1 MSIIPIELEDNY
13 ESEWSQHF
21 DDARDE
27 CMTLTDDILMEVED
41 WVHPTEATVDIEN
54 VLALATAIE
63 RVKALRYYTYTVRV
77 YGKYRDY
84 DEDFDYDFTDAIRDS
99 LQDRISCE
107 ILVGG
112 K

>member
-1 MSIIPIELEDNY
+1 MTITPYELTDDF

-54 VLALATAIE
+54 VLVLANAIE
-63 RVKALRYYTYTVRV
+63 RVKSLRYYTYTTRV

-84 DEDFDYDFTDAIRDS
+84 DEDFDYDFTDQIRAS
-99 LQDRISCE
+99 LQDRISYK
-107 ILVGG
+107 ITLGG